1 MSTAAEVSQAGLAGD
16 VDIFSVLSEMAIQT
30 PKPTIKAK
38 WAPIR
43 ISPNLATGE
52 ILNVGVCVLYRRK
65 VHVKLLPNAAPFE
78 ALYGKVGKDNFSFLL
93 SIIGQH
99 LGGQKSLSANISPQ
113 VSLGKTHFVAGDSI
127 QEILDRLY
135 ASIVSLDLMCQ
146 EKDAQ
151 KERNI
156 STENLRRR
164 VQSLLRKE
172 NAKFVENSWHDVSN
186 PIIIPPSSSNGA
198 PIHLPHLQ
206 LWSEPNIANSTIRF
220 ASFVSA
226 DYVKATAGDVHLL
239 YAKQDI
245 ELAANY
251 KDGEKEA
258 GLFVYRPKDLS
269 AEIENTIDNTYWLLK
284 KNTDKKA
291 AFRMEVED
299 DISKLA
305 SYAQAFVA

>member
-1 MSTAAEVSQAGLAGD
+1 MSVATEVPPADLATD
-16 VDIFSVLSEMAIQT
+16 TDIFSVLSAIAT
-30 PKPTIKAK
+30 KTTKPAITAK

-65 VHVKLLPNAAPFE
+65 VHVKLLPSAAPFE
-78 ALYGKVGKDNFSFLL
+78 ALYGGAGNDNFSFLL
-93 SIIGQH
+93 GIIGQY
-99 LGGQKSLSANISPQ
+99 LDGQKSLSVDISPQ
-113 VSLGKTHFVAGDSI
+113 VSLGKANFVAGDSI

-135 ASIVSLDLMCQ
+135 ASMVSLDLMCRKK
-146 EKDAQ
+146 ETP

-156 STENLRRR
+156 STETLRHT
-164 VQSLLRKE
+164 VHGLLKKE
-172 NAKFVENSWHDVSN
+172 NAKFVEDSWHDVNN
-186 PIIIPPSSSNGA
+186 PIIIPPSSSNEN

-206 LWSEPNIANSTIRF
+206 LWSEPSIANSTIRF

>member
-1 MSTAAEVSQAGLAGD
+1 MSTAAEVSQAGLVD
-16 VDIFSVLSEMAIQT
+16 DTDIFSVLSAMTMQV
-30 PKPTIKAK
+30 PKPAIKAK

-65 VHVKLLPNAAPFE
+65 VHIKLLPNASPFE
-78 ALYGKVGKDNFSFLL
+78 SLYGKAGKDNFSFLL
-93 SIIGQH
+93 GIIGQH
-99 LGGQKSLSANISPQ
+99 LAEQKSLSIDISPQ
-113 VSLGKTHFVAGDSI
+113 VSLGKAHFVAGDSI
-127 QEILDRLY
+127 HEILDRLY
-135 ASIVSLDLMCQ
+135 AGMVSLDLMCQ
-146 EKDAQ
+146 KKDAP
-151 KERNI
+151 KERNV
-156 STENLRRR
+156 STENLRRS

-172 NAKFVENSWHDVSN
+172 NAKFVESSWHDVSN

-206 LWSEPNIANSTIRF
+206 LWSEPNIANSKIRF

-251 KDGEKEA
+251 KDGKKEA